1 MPTQQP
7 TGIAIAP
14 DGFTVDV
21 ELVARQFR
29 VSPEA
34 FWLDLKR
41 GAVAAVVERGEGDD
55 AGRTRL
61 AFRYRDRRCSI
72 VLDTAAAPPSTG

>member
-1 MPTQQP
+1 MQTQQS
-7 TGIAIAP
+7 TGIALAA

-21 ELVARQFR
+21 EWIARHFQ
-29 VSPEA
+29 VSPEL

-41 GAVAAVVERGEGDD
+41 GEVAGVVERGEGED

-61 AFRYRDRRCSI
+61 TFNYRGRRCSL
-72 VLDTAAAPPSTG
+72 VVRTAAA